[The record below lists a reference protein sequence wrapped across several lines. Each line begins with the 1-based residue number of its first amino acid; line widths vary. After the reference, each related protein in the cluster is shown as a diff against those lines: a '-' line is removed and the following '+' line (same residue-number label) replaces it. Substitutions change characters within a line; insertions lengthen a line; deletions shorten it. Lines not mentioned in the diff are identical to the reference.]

1 MLTED
6 VIRFLSGV
14 PPFQFLDRGEM
25 ERVARDA
32 SLEFY
37 PVNTL
42 ILKQN
47 GPPSDA
53 LRVIKKGAVKV
64 VIEGDEGEE
73 IVTEYKGEGDN
84 FGFLSMIGK
93 DRQRTTVKAIE
104 DTLCY
109 ILSRERVQ
117 RLLESSPAFAEYFL
131 SYLSRYVDRTSQE
144 MRRRSQ
150 LQSAHD
156 RLLFT
161 TPVGNI
167 AMDLITV
174 PGSISIQEA
183 ARTMVRHRIS
193 SLVILNEHNLPTGIV
208 TDRDLREKVVATGRS
223 VSEPVR
229 NISHLALIRADG
241 KGSCFEALMK
251 MIQYNIHHLLVVEEG
266 EIKGII
272 TNHDLMLLQG
282 TSPVSFAKDIL
293 LQDSLEGLI
302 PLMSKVFN
310 VIGLLL
316 KEGSHYA
323 QLAGIISEIYDR
335 LIRRVLELTEK
346 EMGPPPLP
354 YCWVVLGSEGRREQ
368 IFKTDQD
375 NALIYSDPATPGE
388 EIDAAGYF
396 SVFSNRVKENLGS
409 LGIPACPQGLMAANP
424 RWCQPIRTWKAVFT
438 QWIAEPSEGDL
449 ANALNFFDARPL
461 FGKSMLFQGI
471 RSHITPWI
479 VEEGG
484 AFLSALGRLAVR
496 TPPPAGFV
504 GNAIFEKNGEQR
516 TEIDLKRRGILP
528 IVDLVRLFALS
539 IGLPETATLGRIKAL
554 RIKDPAFAPME
565 RELLHTFEYLML
577 TLTHHQYEQIR
588 LGLAPDSLL
597 QPADMSSL
605 EKKTLRE
612 AFRLIESLQ
621 QLARERFDPGTA

>member
-6 VIRFLSGV
+6 VIQFLSGI

-25 ERVARDA
+25 ERVARDV

-53 LRVIKKGAVKV
+53 LRVIKKGGVKV
-64 VIEGDEGEE
+64 IIEGDEGEE

-109 ILSRERVQ
+109 LLTRERVQ

-150 LQSAHD
+150 LQSAGD

-161 TPVGNI
+161 TPVGDI
-167 AMDLITV
+167 AMGLITV
-174 PGSISIQEA
+174 PGSTSIQEA
-183 ARTMVRHRIS
+183 ARTMARHRIS
-193 SLVILNEHNLPTGIV
+193 SLVILNEHNLATGIV

-223 VSEPVR
+223 VLEPIR
-229 NISHLALIRADG
+229 NIGHLALIRADG

-293 LQDSLEGLI
+293 LQDSVEGLV
-302 PLMSKVFN
+302 PLVRKIFN

-323 QLAGIISEIYDR
+323 QLSTIISEIYDR
-335 LIRRVLELTEK
+335 LFRKVLELTEK

-375 NALIYSDPATPGE
+375 NALIYSDPGTPGE

-396 SVFSNRVKENLGS
+396 STFSNRVKENL
-409 LGIPACPQGLMAANP
+409 LALDVPACPQGFMAANP
-424 RWCQPIRTWKAVFT
+424 RWCQPIRTWKAIFT
-438 QWIAEPSEGDL
+438 QWITEPSEEDL
-449 ANALNFFDARPL
+449 AKALIFFDARPL
-461 FGKSMLFQGI
+461 SGKFMLFQGI

-479 VEEGG
+479 MEEGR
-484 AFLSALGRLAVR
+484 AFLEALARLATR

-504 GNAIFEKNGEQR
+504 GNEIFEKNGEQK
-516 TEIDLKRRGILP
+516 TEIDLKQRGILP
-528 IVDLVRLFALS
+528 IVDLVRLFSLS
-539 IGLPETATLGRIKAL
+539 HGLPETATLARIKAL
-554 RIKDPAFAPME
+554 RAKDPAFAPIE
-565 RELLHTFEYLML
+565 GELLHTFEYMML
-577 TLTHHQYEQIR
+577 TLIHHQYEPIR
-588 LGLAPDSLL
+588 MGMPPDTLL
-597 QPADMSSL
+597 QPSALSTL

-612 AFRLIESLQ
+612 GFRLIESLQ
-621 QLARERFDPGTA
+621 QHARTRFGLEPG